1 MPGASSMNRR
11 EFLGVTAAGAVAGVA
26 VAAPPP
32 NAMSSTMLYIAAL
45 PNKMV
50 ALSEADLKIVDQVTL
65 PTGVGRG
72 LTLSTDRSKIFIN
85 TWPRCGFEVIDRA
98 THKVVNSFKLDRD
111 NNTQRM
117 WLRGFAVDP
126 KDQLIYAVVN
136 TRNKLVDRFDIEAPK
151 FVVIDVAQQK
161 IIKTFDYPKEEL
173 HAFSG
178 FGSLKVSPDGKFLYQ
193 FRDKILIFDT
203 TDFKLVQKFELAKP
217 PEFGEM
223 ETVSVTVGDDP
234 YDKPGMVTA
243 VFNSTDP
250 IIHNPI
256 FGLAQIN
263 LVDRSFDFTPIGPA
277 INFMTG
283 LKLTPDRKTGYLVAF
298 RDLLGNRHT
307 EFWVFDMATK
317 KITNTV
323 EFPGATQIK
332 FTLSSTGKDMFIYG
346 GAPIMEIYDSATLK
360 IKKTIDMNADLSSYM
375 LVVPAKV

>member
-136 TRNKLVDRFDIEAPK
+136 TRNKLVD
-151 FVVIDVAQQK
+151 
-161 IIKTFDYPKEEL
+161 
-173 HAFSG
+173 
-178 FGSLKVSPDGKFLYQ
+178 
-193 FRDKILIFDT
+193 
-203 TDFKLVQKFELAKP
+203 
-217 PEFGEM
+217 
-223 ETVSVTVGDDP
+223 
-234 YDKPGMVTA
+234 
-243 VFNSTDP
+243 
-250 IIHNPI
+250 
-256 FGLAQIN
+256 
-263 LVDRSFDFTPIGPA
+263 
-277 INFMTG
+277 
-283 LKLTPDRKTGYLVAF
+283 
-298 RDLLGNRHT
+298 
-307 EFWVFDMATK
+307 
-317 KITNTV
+317 
-323 EFPGATQIK
+323 
-332 FTLSSTGKDMFIYG
+332 
-346 GAPIMEIYDSATLK
+346 
-360 IKKTIDMNADLSSYM
+360 
-375 LVVPAKV
+375 